1 MVVSHS
7 SQRKFGTLQ
16 QQLLRLT
23 SKLLQSTTFP
33 DRCFYSERS
42 PGFVGISSNACGSP
56 CLIALRIQ
64 HTGTAVLI
72 ANLAYLQQ
80 QNRFFFFFSGSWDMI
95 IQRIRQRQKETDGD
109 EPYAPFHPLKN
120 PWSKCFFLK
129 HFGTFAYTIFYLWQ
143 RSTDILFPRTQTLYP
158 EIIIIKKKV
167 SCTTEAFTCSNMGC
181 STAYLHRKL
190 VQKNKQTKKTPT
202 TMRLRS

>member
-1 MVVSHS
+1 MSKGLAFCSWVLQAALRTNKRKCVDVVWSIAAAVVVSHS

-23 SKLLQSTTFP
+23 SKFLQSTTFP
-33 DRCFYSERS
+33 GGLHTSRRDGRGFQSERS

-56 CLIALRIQ
+56 CLITFRIQ

-72 ANLAYLQQ
+72 ANSAYQRQ
-80 QNRFFFFFSGSWDMI
+80 QNRVFFSGFWDVI

-109 EPYAPFHPLKN
+109 EPCAPLHPLRN

-129 HFGTFAYTIFYLWQ
+129 QFGTFTYTIFYLWQ
-143 RSTDILFPRTQTLYP
+143 RVQTSFYP
-158 EIIIIKKKV
+158 
-167 SCTTEAFTCSNMGC
+167 A
-181 STAYLHRKL
+181 RKHYTL
-190 VQKNKQTKKTPT
+190 K
-202 TMRLRS
+202 